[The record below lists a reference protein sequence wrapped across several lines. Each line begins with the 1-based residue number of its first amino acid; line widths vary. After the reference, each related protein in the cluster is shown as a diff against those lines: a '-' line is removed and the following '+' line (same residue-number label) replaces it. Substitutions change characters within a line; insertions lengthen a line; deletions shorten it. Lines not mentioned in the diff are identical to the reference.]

1 MKSGGLDVEAG
12 GLRVASGGVT
22 VESGGLSVDG
32 GLRIRSGTIIIE
44 DNDRGVNAS
53 DGGGGSGLEV
63 CTASVARRSYYILM
77 N

>member
-1 MKSGGLDVEAG
+1 M
-12 GLRVASGGVT
+12 ASGGVT

-44 DNDRGVNAS
+44 DNDRGVDGS

-63 CTASVARRSYYILM
+63 CTDACTASLARRLHHLFITK